1 MASNQSLPTP
11 RVAEALAE
19 AQPLRPPKLLKKAKV
34 ELFNYICRILK
45 KPNMK
50 KIFIALFALTIF
62 ACGEDKEGKGSSDE
76 SVVRELCGEDKDGKS
91 SGDESVVSRLC
102 GEDKDHEPSDDES

>member
-1 MASNQSLPTP
+1 MIQKTIYAVCAAGVALSLGTS
-11 RVAEALAE
+11 A
-19 AQPLRPPKLLKKAKV
+19 
-34 ELFNYICRILK
+34 
-45 KPNMK
+45 
-50 KIFIALFALTIF
+50 F